1 MDTELNFNKSEM
13 FVSHEIN
20 NNSTHHNHV
29 PSSHPLSLEKELS
42 SNVLLVNHS
51 RELVEHTTSE
61 TETKENL
68 VHLWSEYAKFVPRF
82 LRRSILGLHF
92 DNNNNNKNSDDG
104 GFAVVAIVDVS
115 GFTKRT
121 SDAGQRGTFGVDMVY
136 KFINS
141 FFAKLMDRVE
151 MHGGDVF
158 KSAGDAIIVVF
169 LPTDDERGCCDGKEK
184 VCLRAVH
191 CIDDLVKE
199 YGCVKF
205 SPRGDVERLED
216 EACEIPPVGGS
227 NGTRRK
233 IVVDESEVPESDLQV
248 DPEPY
253 VHEAPGDTID
263 SRVQESLLDI
273 WCTYGLNSQYH
284 RPTLKHTKGEWI
296 PESILGQCDHNDHHL
311 VDSTSSS
318 SGVEEERGRSAVWD
332 ITSSLYKSLFGRIIS
347 GRSREA
353 IARLSAGTASK
364 KKLDPKT
371 VASMWNDRQGEIMQT
386 AELEAMSQTVYIKG
400 MISCGDVCFYKVGG
414 QYSSDQEPIWEVL
427 LVDADTEGP
436 MHDLTTMDAVIRP
449 GQTLITPAVC
459 SVLGSRVDGREM
471 DGGLLSVHTVDCTDC
486 EVVNESCAVF
496 SEKEVSF
503 LRNQSVKECSYFLE
517 MLSQYIPRTVK
528 SLESELYSNTFRTDS
543 KLRLDPGL
551 SAYRSCSILF
561 LGFPSLT
568 MDHGIKSFQKVFSI
582 VQTVLAET
590 RGDFLQMRNDEK
602 GVILIAGYGLP
613 GHFPLIN
620 ETESLADTAICACMK
635 MSKILKE
642 SGHSFAAGVS
652 SGRSLFATIG
662 SHQRCEYTIYGD
674 SINLAARL
682 MVLSSKRKLEV
693 LCDRETRTLCKG
705 RRFSF
710 NELEPVGLKGMSAHL
725 RVFHVCEVPD
735 SEASKRLGIENKIM
749 FPVGE
754 TPYSLF
760 MNRVS
765 RFFVGTLLA
774 NICI

>member
-1 MDTELNFNKSEM
+1 M
-13 FVSHEIN
+13 FGEA
-20 NNSTHHNHV
+20 NSTTTHHQGL
-29 PSSHPLSLEKELS
+29 SSHPPSLESHLS
-42 SNVLLVNHS
+42 SNVLLLNHS
-51 RELVEHTTSE
+51 RELMEHRTAES
-61 TETKENL
+61 ETKENL

-82 LRRSILGLHF
+82 LRRSILGLEQE
-92 DNNNNNKNSDDG
+92 DIND

-115 GFTKRT
+115 GFTKLT
-121 SDAGQRGTFGVDMVY
+121 SEAGRRGTFGVDMVY
-136 KFINS
+136 KFINA

-169 LPTDDERGCCDGKEK
+169 LPTEEERGCCDGKEK
-184 VCLRAVH
+184 VCMRAVH

-216 EACEIPPVGGS
+216 DVCQMPSCGGS
-227 NGTRRK
+227 SGTRRK
-233 IVVDESEVPESDLQV
+233 IVVDEPEGPESDLQV

-253 VHEAPGDTID
+253 VHEAPGDTLD
-263 SRVQESLLDI
+263 SRVQESLMDI

-284 RPTLKHTKGEWI
+284 RPTLKCTKGEWI
-296 PESILGQCDHNDHHL
+296 PESILGHRDHQ
-311 VDSTSSS
+311 VDMKISGTSSV
-318 SGVEEERGRSAVWD
+318 GVEGKRGASGIWD
-332 ITSSLYKSLFGRIIS
+332 IVSFYKSLLPIVRMVS

-364 KKLDPKT
+364 KRLDPET
-371 VASMWNDRQGEIMQT
+371 VASMWNDRQGEVVQT
-386 AELEAMSQTVYIKG
+386 AELEAMSQIVYIKG

-414 QYSSDQEPIWEVL
+414 RYSSDQEPIWEVV
-427 LVDADTEGP
+427 LVDADTKGP

-449 GQTLITPAVC
+449 GQTLITPAVR
-459 SVLGSRVDGREM
+459 SVLGCRVDGREVES
-471 DGGLLSVHTVDCTDC
+471 GLLSVHTVDCRDC
-486 EVVNESCAVF
+486 KALNESCAVF
-496 SEKEVSF
+496 LEEEQDV
-503 LRNQSVKECSYFLE
+503 LRNHSIKECSCFLE
-517 MLSQYIPRTVK
+517 TLSQYIPRTVK
-528 SLESELYSNTFRTDS
+528 SLESELYSNTLHTDS

-568 MDHGIKSFQKVFSI
+568 MDHGIESFQKVFCI

-590 RGDFLQMRNDEK
+590 QGDFLQMRNDEK

-620 ETESLADTAICACMK
+620 GTDSLADTAVSACMK
-635 MSKILKE
+635 MCKILKE
-642 SGHSFAAGVS
+642 NGHLFAAGVS

-662 SHQRCEYTIYGD
+662 SHHRCEYTIYGE

-705 RRFSF
+705 RRFLF
-710 NELEPVGLKGMSAHL
+710 KELEPVDLKGMSAHL
-725 RVFHVCEVPD
+725 RVFHVCDIPD
-735 SEASKRLGIENKIM
+735 SKESKHLGIENKIM

-765 RFFVGTLLA
+765 RFFVGMLLG
-774 NICI
+774 I

>member
-1 MDTELNFNKSEM
+1 MLVGHELNT
-13 FVSHEIN
+13 N
-20 NNSTHHNHV
+20 NVTHQCH
-29 PSSHPLSLEKELS
+29 SLELEEEFS
-42 SNVLLVNHS
+42 SNALLVNHS
-51 RELVEHTTSE
+51 RELFVEHGAASE
-61 TETKENL
+61 RETKEHL

-82 LRRSILGLHF
+82 LRRSILRLEKDTVGE
-92 DNNNNNKNSDDG
+92 D
-104 GFAVVAIVDVS
+104 GFAVVAILDVS
-115 GFTKRT
+115 GFTKLT
-121 SDAGQRGTFGVDMVY
+121 SEAGWRGTFGVDMVY

-141 FFAKLMDRVE
+141 FFAKLIDRVE

-169 LPTDDERGCCDGKEK
+169 LPTEEERVHCEGKEM
-184 VCLRAVH
+184 VCMRAVH

-216 EACEIPPVGGS
+216 EVCEIQSAGGRS
-227 NGTRRK
+227 GTRRK
-233 IVVDESEVPESDLQV
+233 IVVDESEGPESDLQV
-248 DPEPY
+248 DPEPSVY
-253 VHEAPGDTID
+253 EAPGDTID

-284 RPTLKHTKGEWI
+284 RPTLKCTKGEWI
-296 PESILGQCDHNDHHL
+296 PESILGQCDG
-311 VDSTSSS
+311 VDTTSSDNN
-318 SGVEEERGRSAVWD
+318 SGVEEGRGKSFMWD
-332 ITSSLYKSLFGRIIS
+332 ITSSLYKSLFGRILS

-364 KKLDPKT
+364 SKKLDPKT
-371 VASMWNDRQGEIMQT
+371 VATMWNDRQGELFQT
-386 AELEAMSQTVYIKG
+386 TDLEAIRQTVYIKG

-414 QYSSDQEPIWEVL
+414 RYSSDQEPIWEVV
-427 LVDADTEGP
+427 LVDADKEGP
-436 MHDLTTMDAVIRP
+436 MHDLTTMDDVIRP
-449 GQTLITPAVC
+449 GQTLITPAIR

-471 DGGLLSVHTVDCTDC
+471 DGGLLSVHTVNCRDC
-486 EVVNESCAVF
+486 EALYESGVVF
-496 SEKEVSF
+496 SEEEVDV
-503 LRNQSVKECSYFLE
+503 LRKHSIKKCSWFLE

-528 SLESELYSNTFRTDS
+528 SLESELYSNTFQTES

-568 MDHGIKSFQKVFSI
+568 MDHGVHSFQKVFSI

-620 ETESLADTAICACMK
+620 ETESLADTALCACMK

-642 SGHSFAAGVS
+642 NGHSFAAGVS

-682 MVLSSKRKLEV
+682 MVLSTKRKLEV

-705 RRFSF
+705 RRFLF
-710 NELEPVGLKGMSAHL
+710 NELEPVNLKGIPQHL
-725 RVFHVCEVPD
+725 RVFHVCEMTD
-735 SEASKRLGIENKIM
+735 SKASNRLGIENKIM

-765 RFFVGTLLA
+765 RFYVGMFCFERRYFHVVLVET
-774 NICI
+774 IFSGDYDGGI